1 MKNIVIDYLK
11 DKSYFKFEEIT
22 DIELINFLDG
32 IVSILVVKK
41 NDNFIDKNN
50 PKPIVSIILNNKE
63 SFIKYV
69 NFTDFFELNK
79 LNKYKFLKSYEAYC
93 QKLGIKDTHY
103 DKDMLIS
110 VINFQQQL
118 QGYLLEKY
126 EDEIKEIISLVL
138 NTNDFEVKIDD
149 SPLVVIETKDKVIDK
164 QKISYLIKDN
174 INQFMF
180 DKVKDTIEELDDIL
194 QVNIEEIKK

>member
-32 IVSILVVKK
+32 VVSILVVNK
-41 NDNFIDKNN
+41 NDNFMDKNN

-79 LNKYKFLKSYEAYC
+79 LNKFKFLKSYEEYC

-110 VINFQQQL
+110 VVNFQQQL

-126 EDEIKEIISLVL
+126 EDEIIEIISLVL

-174 INQFMF
+174 INRFMV